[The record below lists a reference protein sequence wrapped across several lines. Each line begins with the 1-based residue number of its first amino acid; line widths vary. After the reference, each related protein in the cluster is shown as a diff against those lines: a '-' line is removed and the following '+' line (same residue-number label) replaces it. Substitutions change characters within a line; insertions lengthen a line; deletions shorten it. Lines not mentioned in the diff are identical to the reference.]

1 MRIAG
6 IGAQGDVRRRI
17 ADQSFVL
24 EPVDHLLLE
33 VVLGQPLA
41 ASQRPARALEGAI
54 LDAIQR
60 LRRAHVRRALCRRPR
75 CLEALDQIARRHDVN
90 AARANQFR
98 RPRVDTREIRDRAQR
113 RIFHRDASHT
123 VQEVIE
129 TRRELFTPRIRLLLA
144 GQRVEVVP
152 LDLVHERA
160 RRAGRGNQVV
170 PPPRGHVRPVG
181 EPCQPG
187 GDRVGPL
194 KVVEKPAVQAI
205 GAKAPLD
212 GGHVE
217 RHDV

>member
-6 IGAQGDVRRRI
+6 IGAEGDVRRRI

-24 EPVDHLLLE
+24 EPVDHLLLK

-41 ASQRPARALEGAI
+41 ASQRLARALEGAI
-54 LDAIQR
+54 LDAIER
-60 LRRAHVRRALCRRPR
+60 LGRAHVRRALRRRPR
-75 CLEALDQIARRHDVN
+75 SLEVLDQIARRDDVY
-90 AARANQFR
+90 AARANQLR
-98 RPRVDTREIRDRAQR
+98 GPRVDAREIRDRAQW
-113 RIFHRDASHT
+113 RIFHRDASY
-123 VQEVIE
+123 VAQEVIE
-129 TRRELFTPRIRLLLA
+129 ARRQLFTPRIRLLLT

-170 PPPRGHVRPVG
+170 PPPRGHVPPVG

-187 GDRVGPL
+187 GDRVGPV
-194 KVVEKPAVQAI
+194 KVVEEPAVQVI
-205 GAKAPLD
+205 GAKALLD
-212 GGHVE
+212 RGHVE